1 MMQFPSGVN
10 PRYGYFGAAIIAY
23 YAFVGFKT
31 SANVAEESQEPY
43 KRFLAA
49 PFGALCVA
57 DLVCVLVGL
66 AAGVALPADQ
76 RQIDQPVAGGGG
88 SQRFEISTLAV
99 WLDRADRADRGSQ
112 RHDADDVHG
121 KPRDVW
127 HGRATFIAVG
137 ASPPAAKTR
146 HAVACHY
153 RDSLGR
159 HGAGCYG
166 KLTGIG

>member
-1 MMQFPSGVN
+1 MQFPSGVN
-10 PRYGYFGAAIIAY
+10 PRCGYFGAAIITY

-31 SANVAEESQEPY
+31 SANVAEESQEPH
-43 KRFLAA
+43 KGFLAA
-49 PFGALCVA
+49 LFGALYVA

-76 RQIDQPVAGGGG
+76 RQIDQPVAGGGV
-88 SQRFEISTLAV
+88 SQRFEISTRAV
-99 WLDRADRADRGSQ
+99 RLDRADRGSQ
-112 RHDADDVHG
+112 RHFADDVHSN
-121 KPRDVW
+121 PRNVW
-127 HGRATFIAVG
+127 RGSAAFAGVG

-153 RDSLGR
+153 RDNPGR

>member
-10 PRYGYFGAAIIAY
+10 PRYGYFGAAIITY

-31 SANVAEESQEPY
+31 SANVAEESQEAHKGY
-43 KRFLAA
+43 LAA
-49 PFGALCVA
+49 LFRALRVA

-99 WLDRADRADRGSQ
+99 WLDHADRGSQ
-112 RHDADDVHG
+112 RHDADDFHR

-127 HGRATFIAVG
+127 HGRAAFIAVVG
-137 ASPPAAKTR
+137 LPLKPA
-146 HAVACHY
+146 
-153 RDSLGR
+153 G
-159 HGAGCYG
+159 
-166 KLTGIG
+166 TG

>member
-1 MMQFPSGVN
+1 MTQFPSGVN
-10 PRYGYFGAAIIAY
+10 PRYGYFGTAIITY
-23 YAFVGFKT
+23 YASVGLET
-31 SANVAEESQEPY
+31 SANVAEESQEPQ
-43 KRFLAA
+43 KGFLAA
-49 PFGALCVA
+49 LFGALCVA

-99 WLDRADRADRGSQ
+99 WLDRTSRGSQ

-127 HGRATFIAVG
+127 HGRAAFIAVVG
-137 ASPPAAKTR
+137 LPLKPA
-146 HAVACHY
+146 
-153 RDSLGR
+153 G
-159 HGAGCYG
+159 
-166 KLTGIG
+166 TG